1 MRLDGCAGV
10 PDYAIKTLP
19 LHRHQLAQR
28 GVPGNA
34 FYPRRRMQEARE
46 VKQKKG
52 RNTKMKIVR
61 SAFTYAVVV
70 LILASMAPAQDKLAA
85 ATTPADRLKQGWW
98 EKRHAEKL
106 ELVKKGDIDLVF
118 VGDSI
123 THSFEGKHGKAMWE
137 KYYVPRKALNLGYSG
152 DRTEHVLWRL
162 DNSELDGLSPK
173 LAVMM
178 IGTNNTGHRQ
188 DPPEAIAAGI
198 RLILD
203 RLREKQPKMKVLL
216 MAIFPRSAKPE
227 NKLRAINDG
236 ANKLVAEFAD
246 NENIFFLDINDK
258 FLTED
263 GTLTREIMPDLLH
276 PHAKG
281 YQIWAEAIEPMVAKL
296 MGE

>member
-1 MRLDGCAGV
+1 
-10 PDYAIKTLP
+10 
-19 LHRHQLAQR
+19 
-28 GVPGNA
+28 
-34 FYPRRRMQEARE
+34 
-46 VKQKKG
+46 
-52 RNTKMKIVR
+52 MKRIR
-61 SAFTYAVVV
+61 SAFTYAIAV

-85 ATTPADRLKQGWW
+85 ATTRADRLKQGWW
-98 EKRHAEKL
+98 KKRHAEKL

-118 VGDSI
+118 IGDSI
-123 THSFEGKHGKAMWE
+123 THSFEGRHGKAMWD

-162 DNSELDGLSPK
+162 DNGELEGLSPR

-203 RLREKQPKMKVLL
+203 RLREKQPKMKILVL
-216 MAIFPRSAKPE
+216 AIFPRDATPDGR
-227 NKLRAINDG
+227 LRVINDG
-236 ANKLVAEFAD
+236 ANKLVAKFAD

-276 PHAKG
+276 PRGKG
-281 YQIWAEAIEPMVAKL
+281 YQIWAEAIEPMVARL